1 MDEVVI
7 KIYRRLLQTGFE
19 YTGSID
25 NPSIFLDTKL
35 EGLSICGQ
43 AGRDYM
49 NIYINVNHGVIE
61 DIKYLCF
68 CDPTANVVVETLCRL
83 ANGKTLEEAKA
94 LTKDEFFLAI
104 GSSDETLDKKVLG
117 MIELLH
123 RGINRFEHGTT

>member
-1 MDEVVI
+1 MDEVVT

-19 YTGSID
+19 YSGSID
-25 NPSIFLDTKL
+25 HPSIFLDTKL

-83 ANGKTLEEAKA
+83 VKGRTIEEAKA
-94 LTKDEFFLAI
+94 LAKEEFFRVI
-104 GSSDETLDKKVLG
+104 GSEDESLSKKVLG
-117 MIELLH
+117 IIELLH
-123 RGINRFEHGTT
+123 RGINRFERGAS